1 MYPPIVYSTSSYQ
14 NLYIKLAREL
24 KRSGLKKLEWRP
36 RDSKV
41 QFCSYI
47 LSKHFCFKP
56 YLMPLSLSFDYSIQL
71 QKPEQLMSFHRQ
83 SPVSVVTNV
92 KNSRVRR
99 NPPPKKKKNDGV
111 LYNFIYLKIIVLNSI
126 RIFFKFT
133 SCFYF

>member
-1 MYPPIVYSTSSYQ
+1 MYPPIVYSTSSQ

-24 KRSGLKKLEWRP
+24 QRSGLKKLEWRP

-47 LSKHFCFKP
+47 LSKHFCFKL

-71 QKPEQLMSFHRQ
+71 QKPEQFMCFHRQ

-99 NPPPKKKKNDGV
+99 TPPPPRKKANDGV
-111 LYNFIYLKIIVLNSI
+111 LYNFIYFKIIVLKSI